1 MGQLLRNYDE
11 DFNDA
16 DTSDWSP
23 LSLFLSRSRPSL
35 FRSLCS
41 SIFLPQARAISL
53 CMCAFY
59 VCFVCPGCLAHA
71 YVCMCMCVGVCTYFN
86 TYVDTCMQLRS
97 YTRLPSSLP
106 CTRRLEVGDVITEI
120 EGEPVVHKSCE
131 DVVRLLTGK
140 EHSQVKLCCLRLQ
153 VS

>member
-1 MGQLLRNYDE
+1 MCYVLCARTCANPPAYRI
-11 DFNDA
+11 
-16 DTSDWSP
+16 S
-23 LSLFLSRSRPSL
+23 LSLSL
-35 FRSLCS
+35 
-41 SIFLPQARAISL
+41 ARARDLSL
-53 CMCAFY
+53 Y
-59 VCFVCPGCLAHA
+59 VCFLCLFCVSWLFGSRICTHVHVRVCLYVLQYIRRHMHA
-71 YVCMCMCVGVCTYFN
+71 TALLH
-86 TYVDTCMQLRS
+86 TP
-97 YTRLPSSLP
+97 PSSLP